1 MTQAPAPTYHASHAG
16 FAGIIAAVRR
26 NGLPARCLGL
36 LCAFGAAGARAEVI
50 PWLYDVQVPVAS
62 QTAAERRQAAS
73 GALAEL
79 LGRVTGATRLPDRAA
94 IRAALRDAE
103 RYALRYKYTTVDPLA
118 GGVDGAPTSLL
129 LDLRFDAE
137 AVLALLRDAQLPIWG
152 SDRPA
157 ILVLLA
163 VRRGVT
169 DRTAPVSGR
178 ARLSRGQTDGA
189 GAVIGADSADVW
201 RVGLAEQ
208 ARRRGVALVWPLL
221 DMGDSALTT
230 AAVWGRFWELLEAS
244 ATRYEPDFILIG
256 RAAPD
261 QAGWTVD
268 WELRSLERYPT
279 SPFDAATDIDS
290 ALAVR
295 RGRLSARFQH
305 QAASPEA
312 IAVAS
317 ADAVADAL
325 AARFA
330 VRGGQSRTHWAT
342 VYGAATVRGYAALLG
357 YLVSREYI
365 DHVAVRGA
373 TPSTLE
379 IGMRTRSDKGQL
391 EELLAQDDRL
401 IAESADGR
409 LRINWLGGR

>member
-1 MTQAPAPTYHASHAG
+1 M
-16 FAGIIAAVRR
+16 VRR

-36 LCAFGAAGARAEVI
+36 ICAFGAASAHAEVI

-73 GALAEL
+73 GAFAEL
-79 LGRVTGATRLPDRAA
+79 LGRVTGATRLPDRAV

-118 GGVDGAPTSLL
+118 GSVNGAPTSLF

-169 DRTAPVSGR
+169 GRMASGQGERTVPVGSW
-178 ARLSRGQTDGA
+178 ARRSHDQTDGA
-189 GAVIGADSADVW
+189 GAVIGADSVDVW
-201 RVGLAEQ
+201 HVGLAEQ

-221 DMGDSALTT
+221 DMGDSALTS

-244 ATRYEPDFILIG
+244 ATRYEPDFMLVG

-261 QAGWTVD
+261 QDGWTAD
-268 WELRSLERYPT
+268 WELRSLERYPMG
-279 SPFDAATDIDS
+279 PFDAVTDIDS

-295 RGRLSARFQH
+295 RGRLSARFRH

-312 IAVAS
+312 IAVAV

-330 VRGGQSRTHWAT
+330 VRGGQARTHWAT

-357 YLVSREYI
+357 YLTSREYI

-401 IAESADGR
+401 IVESAGGR
-409 LRINWLGGR
+409 LRIDWLDGR